1 MTMKEIKKLKS
12 ELNDSFDNNSR
23 NDVKSRLN
31 LAKNNDENEDK
42 DLIEDILDLP
52 GTIEK
57 AKIHGNSKKI
67 LYIDKK
73 NFASSVIIFCNDC
86 FLPQETEGIIK
97 KFNYCT
103 PPKKLYHCGYGLYLF
118 FIFEKYLIINYFCLI
133 ITCSLPYILICNA
146 YANKLNDYCTEF
158 YVKDTIPVGLETNNE
173 YCVNFISSDEYD
185 YTKFD
190 WMNKWSGQTMIF
202 YIKILKDFATQ
213 KQIDD
218 VICNFNLIS
227 FISLLILFIINMLF
241 ISLTSALKNEI
252 DFKEQS
258 PSDYTLI
265 VSDIPTEQ
273 YKPGPLKN
281 DYLDPDDNVDIKE
294 INLSYKLTEIK
305 NLKRELIEIKKK
317 LKNNK
322 TGFYEEGILCFKKKK
337 QYHH

>member
-1 MTMKEIKKLKS
+1 MNMRRKIKLKS
-12 ELNDSFDNNSR
+12 ETDIPSNNNDNEEDE
-23 NDVKSRLN
+23 VKSRLKLSKGMDDN
-31 LAKNNDENEDK
+31 EDENEDK

-57 AKIHGNSKKI
+57 AKIHGNSQKI

-158 YVKDTIPVGLETNNE
+158 YVKDAIPVGLETNNE

-227 FISLLILFIINMLF
+227 FISLLILFF
-241 ISLTSALKNEI
+241 KTEI
-252 DFKEQS
+252 
-258 PSDYTLI
+258 
-265 VSDIPTEQ
+265 
-273 YKPGPLKN
+273 
-281 DYLDPDDNVDIKE
+281 
-294 INLSYKLTEIK
+294 SYKL
-305 NLKRELIEIKKK
+305 
-317 LKNNK
+317 
-322 TGFYEEGILCFKKKK
+322 
-337 QYHH
+337 